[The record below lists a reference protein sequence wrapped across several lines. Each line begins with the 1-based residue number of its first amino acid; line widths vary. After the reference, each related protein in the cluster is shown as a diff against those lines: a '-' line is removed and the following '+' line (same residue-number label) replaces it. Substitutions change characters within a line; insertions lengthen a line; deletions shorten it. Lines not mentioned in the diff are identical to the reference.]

1 VYSVNNAQMVRLG
14 VLAGMGIAILPWQ
27 MVADDLAAGTLKRIM
42 ADHRVDDPDLKVSI
56 VYPNRQ
62 FLPARTRSFV
72 EHTLE
77 HFSRVAAGPWDASD
91 AADVAGIA
99 DAAVDASRMPDT
111 NGVSMPEPPAQTPPP
126 MAKEMRTGLHAPR
139 GA

>member
-1 VYSVNNAQMVRLG
+1 LRLG

-27 MVADDLAAGTLKRIM
+27 MVADDLAAGTLKRVM

-77 HFSRVAAGPWDASD
+77 HFSRAAADPGDASD
-91 AADVAGIA
+91 AAVVANAVDIA
-99 DAAVDASRMPDT
+99 DASDDAPHMPDMS
-111 NGVSMPEPPAQTPPP
+111 GICMSEPPAQTPPP
-126 MAKEMRTGLHAPR
+126 TAREMRANLHAP
-139 GA
+139 GEA